1 LSENGKY
8 HILYFF
14 LFWQRKQNLSE
25 LI

>member
-1 LSENGKY
+1 LLENGKY
-8 HILYFF
+8 HILYLF